1 MIHLDHLTV
10 VQDLLRLLSQQVLH
24 LRRYLL
30 CRTALGWTLHEG
42 GLECA
47 GLGCSCFESRVELFL
62 RQGVVFVQVFSEL
75 HEFKML
81 FIDVGVGSWGL
92 VDEAG
97 AEAPDYRVANPLH
110 KI

>member
-1 MIHLDHLTV
+1 MTV

-30 CRTALGWTLHEG
+30 CRTALGRTLYE
-42 GLECA
+42 LEFA
-47 GLGCSCFESRVELFL
+47 GLGCGCFESRVELFL

>member
-1 MIHLDHLTV
+1 MTV

-30 CRTALGWTLHEG
+30 CRTALGRTLYEG
-42 GLECA
+42 GLEFA
-47 GLGCSCFESRVELFL
+47 GLGCGCFESRVELFL

>member
-1 MIHLDHLTV
+1 M
-10 VQDLLRLLSQQVLH
+10 
-24 LRRYLL
+24 
-30 CRTALGWTLHEG
+30 
-42 GLECA
+42 
-47 GLGCSCFESRVELFL
+47 

>member
-1 MIHLDHLTV
+1 MTV
-10 VQDLLRLLSQQVLH
+10 VHDLLSLLSQQVLH
-24 LRRYLL
+24 LRSYLL
-30 CRTALGWTLHEG
+30 CRTALDWTLNEG
-42 GLECA
+42 GLELA
-47 GLGCSCFESRVELFL
+47 GLGFSCFESRVELFL
-62 RQGVVFVQVFSEL
+62 RQGVVFVQVFPEL

-81 FIDVGVGSWGL
+81 FIDVGVGSRGS